1 MGKRLGLCLV
11 LGFLVVSLETAF
23 ADTVESSTSA
33 GPGIFSE
40 DGIYHGLSKALR
52 DSGNGME
59 WTVDAGYSRTSFS
72 ERKGPPVV
80 DITRSLTGTL
90 GEERDGWR
98 YGASYFISDTPAEN
112 LLGTGPLIYLGHTWE
127 GSGNRPSL
135 DLKIRYSSL
144 NYRLDSHTGVLAL
157 GQDEAHVG
165 TGLSWSMFSLYA
177 GYGDYQYRH
186 NVQQFNGG
194 LQSSQTIRAAF
205 TRLRA
210 AIYGFPRYTVEGA
223 ATVSP
228 DADWQ
233 LTLNEVKTDA
243 LIPHGTIYA
252 TQILAAHEF
261 GRWEIDV
268 GAERDLDI
276 KFNQTM
282 GLLNV
287 SYHFDE

>member
-1 MGKRLGLCLV
+1 MGKLLGLCLA
-11 LGFLVVSLETAF
+11 LGFLAMSFKTVL
-23 ADTVESSTSA
+23 ADTLESNTSA
-33 GPGIFSE
+33 GPGSFSE

-52 DSGNGME
+52 DSGNGTE
-59 WTVDAGYSRTSFS
+59 WTVDTGYSRTSFAV
-72 ERKGPPVV
+72 RKGPAVV

-90 GEERDGWR
+90 GEERGDWR

-112 LLGTGPLIYLGHTWE
+112 LIGAGPLVYVGHTWE

-144 NYRLDSHTGVLAL
+144 NYRLDSHAGVLAL

-165 TGLSWSMFSLYA
+165 TGLLWPMFSLYA

-186 NVQQFNGG
+186 SVQQFNGG
-194 LQSSQTIRAAF
+194 LRSSKTIHGAF

-233 LTLNEVKTDA
+233 FTLNEIKTDA
-243 LIPHGTIYA
+243 LIPRGTIYA
-252 TQILAAHEF
+252 TQLLAAHEF
-261 GRWEIDV
+261 GRWELDV

-276 KFNQTM
+276 QFNQTM